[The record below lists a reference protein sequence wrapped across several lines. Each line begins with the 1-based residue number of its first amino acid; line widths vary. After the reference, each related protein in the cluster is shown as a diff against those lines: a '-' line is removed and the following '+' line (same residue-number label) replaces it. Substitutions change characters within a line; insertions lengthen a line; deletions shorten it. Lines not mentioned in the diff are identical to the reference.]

1 MSCMQDAHLVTPQQ
15 ICFKFLDNKGIY
27 CVLKTFFS
35 ICVLFSAKCH
45 LLRTLSFL
53 VYMIF
58 TFFYKG
64 STKFIYFPHCADTVI
79 SV

>member
-15 ICFKFLDNKGIY
+15 ICFKILNNKSIY
-27 CVLKTFFS
+27 CVLKTCFS

-45 LLRTLSFL
+45 LLHTLSFW
-53 VYMIF
+53 VYIIF
-58 TFFYKG
+58 TFFIKEAP
-64 STKFIYFPHCADTVI
+64 KFIYFPHCADTVL